1 MKTNL
6 FAVFLLLP
14 VALSLGCAA
23 TYKDQIN
30 QQLWLREL
38 RLMEDCNYRLKW
50 QIEDMQHELDEAN
63 ARIQTLTRETGTL
76 RDRGSST
83 GPDLTLPPA
92 LRSPGGG
99 GSGRDSE
106 APMLPPA
113 PGSMDVQPGREFKP
127 GKSSPPANSSGG
139 ITPADRQRDSDVS
152 KVSFTSPAAQKP
164 AHRGPA
170 RSRRQHRP
178 DCSEPRADR
187 SAGCAKSVILARAER
202 GD

>member
-14 VALSLGCAA
+14 VALSLGFAA

-50 QIEDMQHELDEAN
+50 QIEDLQHELDEAN

-76 RDRGSST
+76 RDRGSSS
-83 GPDLTLPPA
+83 GPDLSLPPA
-92 LRSPGGG
+92 LRSQGGS

-113 PGSMDVQPGREFKP
+113 PGTMDVQPGREFTP
-127 GKSSPPANSSGG
+127 GKSSPPPNSSGA
-139 ITPADRQRDSDVS
+139 ITPTDRQRDNDIS
-152 KVSFTSPAAQKP
+152 KVSFTSPAGQKP
-164 AHRGPA
+164 RAVERLDPDVNIDRIVLNPVLTGCWM
-170 RSRRQHRP
+170 RKISRR
-178 DCSEPRADR
+178 RA
-187 SAGCAKSVILARAER
+187 C
-202 GD
+202 

>member
-106 APMLPPA
+106 APLLPPA

-127 GKSSPPANSSGG
+127 GKSSPPLILQVASL
-139 ITPADRQRDSDVS
+139 QRIVS
-152 KVSFTSPAAQKP
+152 ATATFQRSVSPAQRP
-164 AHRGPA
+164 
-170 RSRRQHRP
+170 RSRA
-178 DCSEPRADR
+178 PRTG
-187 SAGCAKSVILARAER
+187 SIPTSTSTGLF
-202 GD
+202 